1 MLPLHAKFDVMRV
14 GAAVVAEAGEA
25 PPSNPAV
32 ISVPDSTKALTNL
45 RMPIS

>member
-1 MLPLHAKFDVMRV
+1 MLPLHAKFDVMSV

-25 PPSNPAV
+25 PLSSPAI
-32 ISVPDSTKALTNL
+32 ISVPDSTKALTDL